1 MEMRNILYTLRTT
14 LSAPEYALIVV
25 YDITQRR
32 SFEEAKE
39 LVDRLAGY
47 ATPLTYP
54 WPLPFVFGA
63 LVGNKADLEDRREVS
78 FEVSNVVM
86 FM

>member
-14 LSAPEYALIVV
+14 FSGPEYALIVV

-39 LVDRLAGY
+39 LVHRL
-47 ATPLTYP
+47 TEFSSPSTYL
-54 WPLPFVFGA
+54 WNRPFVFGA

-78 FEVSNVVM
+78 FEVNNVAM